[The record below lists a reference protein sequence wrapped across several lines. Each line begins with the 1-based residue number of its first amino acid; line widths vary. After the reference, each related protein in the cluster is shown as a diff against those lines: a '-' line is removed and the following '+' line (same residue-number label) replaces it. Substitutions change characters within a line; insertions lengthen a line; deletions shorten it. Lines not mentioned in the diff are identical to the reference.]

1 MCGSTKIQAIKHS
14 DIVVFRG
21 GATNKRTRDHRDSSW
36 KSIWTRKHSS
46 RMHAACLPV
55 LLKGSCTMGV
65 PRANKF
71 EQVEQCWPPDVT
83 GGGCT
88 VGLYFR
94 ERDGLCTVS
103 SHVHGV
109 GLEGWGPYRE
119 VPCIM
124 GNGHMAS
131 PSCRQ
136 TNIIESI
143 TFPQLHWRAVKI
155 QKNRKYMRPKGFR
168 VNWMTERHK
177 KGTKINVYGQCSY
190 QDRVF
195 YPLNERS
202 NKYL

>member
-1 MCGSTKIQAIKHS
+1 
-14 DIVVFRG
+14 
-21 GATNKRTRDHRDSSW
+21 
-36 KSIWTRKHSS
+36 
-46 RMHAACLPV
+46 
-55 LLKGSCTMGV
+55 MGV

-71 EQVEQCWPPDVT
+71 EQVSS
-83 GGGCT
+83 
-88 VGLYFR
+88 VGHQMSRGVHSRVIFP

-109 GLEGWGPYRE
+109 GLGGPYRE

-143 TFPQLHWRAVKI
+143 TFPQLHWRAVKT

-168 VNWMTERHK
+168 VN
-177 KGTKINVYGQCSY
+177 
-190 QDRVF
+190 
-195 YPLNERS
+195 
-202 NKYL
+202 